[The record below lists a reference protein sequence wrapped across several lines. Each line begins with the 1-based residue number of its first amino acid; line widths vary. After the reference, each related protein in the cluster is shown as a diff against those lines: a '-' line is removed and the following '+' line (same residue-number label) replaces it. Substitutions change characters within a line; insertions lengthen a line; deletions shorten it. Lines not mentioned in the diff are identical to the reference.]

1 MLRGFGR
8 NGKTKLMETVERL
21 INKSAIYS
29 DRVANVKTDKFAV
42 GSLAGKLLL
51 IDDDVDTGTK
61 LPDGFLKKLSERKLM
76 TGQSKFKDSFEFIYT
91 ALPVM
96 FKHIRQEGEI
106 TRRLSQIIEI
116 GNYKFDLS
124 CDANVNCIKLEN
136 PSTYSHSEPRSSSD
150 DSGINPFVWI
160 CAAGLILWVIFS

>member
-61 LPDGFLKKLSERKLM
+61 LPDGFLKKLSEQKLM
-76 TGQSKFKDSFEFIYT
+76 TGQSKFKDSFEFICT

-96 FKHIRQEGEI
+96 FKHIR
-106 TRRLSQIIEI
+106 
-116 GNYKFDLS
+116 
-124 CDANVNCIKLEN
+124 
-136 PSTYSHSEPRSSSD
+136 
-150 DSGINPFVWI
+150 
-160 CAAGLILWVIFS
+160 